1 MKRKSKEHVEE
12 EIVKSQE
19 AIRKKFKKLKLN
31 AEASREYLKS
41 SLKPITEPLNTIVKS
56 NAAVENIAKRLET
69 KEQEDKQIDTDHDMT
84 NYFDSE
90 NDGDE
95 TLHYD
100 SQQEEEEEVGGEK
113 KKQEEQK
120 VEIDPLLES
129 FFKLHSDD
137 MYADDLDKKYGI
149 RSDGNR
155 WLLGNSPI
163 AVQGDKIII
172 KNKAYQGSHGLYEL
186 LFLKKPNDQI
196 YNKKDLE
203 TYKEMLLATNAHKQQ
218 YSQHKPINSNK
229 SNKYNFIIK
238 GLLSKR
244 GGGGS
249 FVNLNSVRYEYW
261 DDPNELVDRLRLLVA
276 SHQAGNTNVNN
287 EIISIIEELREA
299 GIIE

>member
-100 SQQEEEEEVGGEK
+100 SQQEEEEEVDGENK
-113 KKQEEQK
+113 KKEEKK
-120 VEIDPLLES
+120 VEIDPVLES
-129 FFKLHSDD
+129 FFKLHSDEIH
-137 MYADDLDKKYGI
+137 ADELDKSYGI
-149 RSDGNR
+149 RSDGKR

-163 AVQGDKIII
+163 AVQDDKIII
-172 KNKAYQGSHGLYEL
+172 KEVAYQGSHGLYEL
-186 LFLKKPNDQI
+186 LFLKKTNNKI
-196 YNKKDLE
+196 YTKKDLE
-203 TYKEMLLATNAHKQQ
+203 NYKEMLLATNAHKQQ
-218 YSQHKPINSNK
+218 YSKDKPINSNR
-229 SNKYNFIIK
+229 SNKYNDIIK

-244 GGGGS
+244 GDRK
-249 FVNLNSVRYEYW
+249 SV
-261 DDPNELVDRLRLLVA
+261 V
-276 SHQAGNTNVNN
+276 
-287 EIISIIEELREA
+287 
-299 GIIE
+299 